1 MIRRLYKKC
10 IVEFIILCLLLDIAY
25 NYFSLKQMPYILEM
39 KLQDSGITKEEASD
53 CISRVADKMDVVI
66 WEEVEAELSGE
77 MGKSVSGAV
86 ILKAGNNRLLYPDS
100 ILLSDEDSD
109 GCIVSGKTARSLFG
123 SDQVI
128 GLEVH
133 YNDREYIIRDVIDA
147 TSEILIMNAPDSV
160 PDSEKLRLPYLTSG
174 IRGGKIQE
182 KKQYLFAYAGLDGKE
197 WGYHL
202 IHRVLLSFM
211 LLNLALFTAIF
222 RKETEKVEGESWKK
236 KVLDKFFLFLMTAF
250 ISCIVIIL
258 VTVAGW
264 PARWSDFGQW
274 RERFETIRETA
285 EFLLRSKKPL
295 VIGERLKQYGWAFAA
310 NIGINIIFFIKM
322 RK

>member
-39 KLQDSGITKEEASD
+39 KLQGSGITKEEASD

-66 WEEVEAELSGE
+66 WEETEAELSGE
-77 MGKSVSGAV
+77 MGKSVSSAV
-86 ILKAGNNRLLYPDS
+86 ILKAGNNRLLYPGS

-133 YNDREYIIRDVIDA
+133 YNDRGYIIRDVIDA
-147 TSEILIMNAPDSV
+147 ASEILIMNAPDSV

-211 LLNLALFTAIF
+211 LLNLALLTAIF
-222 RKETEKVEGESWKK
+222 RKK
-236 KVLDKFFLFLMTAF
+236 KVLDKFFLLLMTAF

-295 VIGERLKQYGWAFAA
+295 VIGERLKQYGWVFAA
-310 NIGINIIFFIKM
+310 NIGVNIIFFIKM